1 MTGEQLFLRFGAIAL
16 IIGSIVVFVCRGL
29 HGDLPAA
36 DAAAALAFI
45 AARPIYAVVHLGA
58 VLGIIVWVAGLVAL
72 ANALPSPAATVLG
85 RLGAALALVGA
96 AVYTVDFSIDGFAG
110 RALAEQWAAAPPAG
124 RADLELSAT
133 TAFQMLRG
141 TSLTAITILWGV
153 PLILFGFALMRQ
165 GYAPWLGWSGVAVG
179 GVTFFAT
186 VAEFL
191 WPDFIPGVWIYGGLV
206 SLVQI
211 WSAVLGVVLWRTR
224 ESGRRHENPLRLNGP
239 FQNAATR

>member
-1 MTGEQLFLRFGAIAL
+1 MIGEWLFLRIGAIAL
-16 IIGSIVVFVCRGL
+16 VVGSIVVFVCRGL

-58 VLGIIVWVAGLVAL
+58 VLGVVVWVAGLVAL
-72 ANALPSPAATVLG
+72 ANTLAAPAAAVLG
-85 RLGAALALVGA
+85 RLGAAVALVGA

-110 RALAEQWAAAPPAG
+110 RALAEQWIAASPAG
-124 RADLELSAT
+124 RADLELAAT

-141 TSLTAITILWGV
+141 TSLTAIIILWGL
-153 PLILFGFALMRQ
+153 PLILFGLASVLE
-165 GYAPWLGWSGVAVG
+165 GYAPWLGWTGVAIG
-179 GVTFFAT
+179 GVTFIAT

-191 WPDFIPGVWIYGGLV
+191 WPDSIPGVWIYGGLV

-211 WSAVLGVVLWRTR
+211 WTAALGVALWRSGA
-224 ESGRRHENPLRLNGP
+224 SGRRSEQPVTSNSP
-239 FQNAATR
+239 FQRAVTR